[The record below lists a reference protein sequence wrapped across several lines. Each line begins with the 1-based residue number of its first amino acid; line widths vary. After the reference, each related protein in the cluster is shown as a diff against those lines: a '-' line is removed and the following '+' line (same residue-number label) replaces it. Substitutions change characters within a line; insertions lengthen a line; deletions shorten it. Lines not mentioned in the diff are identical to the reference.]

1 MGRIFLLLIV
11 GAAIYGVWGLY
22 GSISKITSP
31 PLKAE
36 QPAPVAVSVKSEG
49 EDSGAPIK
57 TRPAASSSEKKE
69 PLRVVASNHQW
80 IQIEAWAIIGPGDPL
95 PDGSTLESWDKW
107 GAVVVTEAGS
117 RERRRFRTV
126 GEALAELVPAVA
138 AATGNPGLPAFGAGQ
153 K

>member
-1 MGRIFLLLIV
+1 MGRLFLLAIV
-11 GAAIYGVWGLY
+11 AAAIYGVWSVY
-22 GSISKITSP
+22 GSISKITKP
-31 PLKAE
+31 PEKPE
-36 QPAPVAVSVKSEG
+36 PAPLVASVKAEG
-49 EDSGAPIK
+49 EDTGQPEK
-57 TRPAASSSEKKE
+57 TPPARSSSEKKE
-69 PLRVVASNHQW
+69 PLRVVASNHEW

-117 RERRRFRTV
+117 RERWRFRTV

-153 K
+153 N